1 MNNLVYQ
8 PMLAELAPGA
18 FDSARHIFEPKW
30 DGVRCLVYIGSALR
44 LVGRRGAD
52 LTAVFPELAL
62 ADFRARAH
70 LVLDGEMICGKGDR
84 ASFALVQQR
93 IHKQDAFAVR
103 LASRL
108 NPAIYMAFDILEL
121 EGADLTSSGKA
132 LPLWEREKLLAAS
145 LTPSPRVHLTPFLE
159 AEGMAAFQAWSGAG
173 YEGVMAKDLHAS
185 YVQGKRSPAWLK
197 IKVARVG
204 EFYAVALTPGEGSR
218 QASFGALVLA
228 SLEGGA
234 MVYRGEVGSGFS
246 EAGLKTILDQA
257 RDAPASL
264 AITIKGARWIAPL
277 KVRVKYLDETEDGKL
292 RFPVFLD

>member
-1 MNNLVYQ
+1 MYQ

-30 DGVRCLVYIGSALR
+30 DGVRCLAYIGSALR

-62 ADFRARAH
+62 ADFRARTP

-93 IHKQDAFAVR
+93 IHKQDAFSIR

-108 NPAIYMAFDILEL
+108 NPAIFMAFDILEL

-132 LPLWEREKLLAAS
+132 LPLRERARLLAAS
-145 LTPSPRVHLTPFLE
+145 LTPSARVHLTPLLE
-159 AEGMAAFQAWSGAG
+159 AEGRAAFEAWSGAG
-173 YEGVMAKDLHAS
+173 YEGVMAKDLEAL
-185 YVQGKRSPAWLK
+185 YLQGKRSPAWQK

-234 MVYRGEVGSGFS
+234 MVHRGEVGSGLS
-246 EAGLKTILDQA
+246 AAGLQAILDQA
-257 RDAPASL
+257 RDAPAAL
-264 AITIKGARWIAPL
+264 PIAIKGARWIAPL

-292 RFPVFLD
+292 RFPVFVD

>member
-1 MNNLVYQ
+1 MTTYQ
-8 PMLAELAPGA
+8 PMLAELAPAA

-30 DGVRCLVYIGSALR
+30 DGVRCLAYVGSTLR

-52 LTAVFPELAL
+52 LTATFPELAL
-62 ADFRARAH
+62 EDFRTRSP
-70 LVLDGEMICGKGDR
+70 LVLDGEIICGKGDR
-84 ASFALVQQR
+84 ASFGLVQQR
-93 IHKQDAFAVR
+93 IHKQDAFEIR

-204 EFYAVALTPGEGSR
+204 EFYAVALTPGEGCR
-218 QASFGALVLA
+218 QTSFGALVLA
-228 SLEGGA
+228 SLERGT
-234 MVYRGEVGSGFS
+234 MVHRGEVGSGLS
-246 EAGLKTILDQA
+246 AAGLQAILDQA
-257 RDAPASL
+257 RDAPAAL
-264 AITIKGARWIAPL
+264 PIAIKGARWIAPL

-292 RFPVFLD
+292 RFPVFIGC